1 MANYMQSDF
10 KLAGPLAGLFGG
22 IQQAQ
27 EQEGKGLQNA
37 YQMLK
42 NQEQEYTAAEAQAK
56 LQDPQYIQMKLQND
70 MSKMGKDIPLNQ
82 LEAEYNVANR
92 ALSHLKVAAASSPQE
107 LQKVA
112 GMYMQQLK
120 IDPNSQEGQMIM
132 QDPVAFAEK
141 TVQMLAASATKNPEY
156 MRQYGLQE
164 QKDVASMDR
173 EKLKGEYDL
182 KKANITAGASL
193 AGQKYMADRGLTGN
207 MLGYA
212 KDLRGELDNIN
223 TQITKLESK
232 EMDNA
237 IFDAFRQSGKTATQ
251 DDVDKYKSAQLEALR
266 KRKTEVEGDL
276 SEARGAVRGRIG
288 LGQGQSAG
296 TKDNPIKL

>member
-1 MANYMQSDF
+1 MALQTDF

-22 IQQAQ
+22 IEQAQ
-27 EQEGKGLQNA
+27 EQERRGLANA
-37 YQMLK
+37 YQSLK
-42 NQEQEYTAAEAQAK
+42 NQEQEYTSAEAQAK
-56 LQDPQYIQMKLQND
+56 LQDPRYIQMKLEND
-70 MSKMGKDIPLNQ
+70 MTKMGKEIPLNQ

-132 QDPVAFAEK
+132 QDPVGFAEK

-182 KKANITAGASL
+182 KKTNISAGASL

-223 TQITKLESK
+223 TNITKLESK
-232 EMDNA
+232 EMDTA
-237 IFDAFRQSGKTATQ
+237 IFDAFRQSGKTDATQ
-251 DDVDKYKSAQLEALR
+251 ADVDKYKSEQLTALR
-266 KRKTEVEGDL
+266 NRKTEVENDL

-288 LGQGQSAG
+288 LGQGAG